1 MIKGKGNGS
10 VPFFISP
17 MISIMETSLQAVEQ
31 MVKAMLAEDLTY
43 FLVEMKVKP
52 TNNIKIY
59 LDGDQGI
66 TIEKCITFNR
76 ALYRKIE
83 EAGLFPGGD
92 FSLEV
97 SSPGLD
103 EPLKLFRQYK
113 KNLGRPVEVILKDGM
128 KVVGKMVDVQEDKI
142 QVEETRGKNKKL
154 EVIQHHFPFEN
165 IKSTK
170 IQAAF

>member
-1 MIKGKGNGS
+1 
-10 VPFFISP
+10 
-17 MISIMETSLQAVEQ
+17 METPLQAVEQ
-31 MVKAMLAEDLTY
+31 MVKAMLADDPAY
-43 FLVEMKVKP
+43 FLVEMKIKP

-66 TIEKCITFNR
+66 TIEKCISINR

-83 EAGLFPGGD
+83 EAGMFPGGD

-113 KNLGRPVEVILKDGM
+113 KNIGRPVEVILKDGI
-128 KVVGKMVDVQEDKI
+128 KVAGKMVEVQDDSI
-142 QVEETRGKNKKL
+142 MVEETRGKNKKQ
-154 EVIQHHFPFEN
+154 EVIQHHFAFEN

-170 IQAAF
+170 IQTPF